1 MEKLFSFIA
10 LVDGAVLI
18 AAGSSCL
25 PNQDCFIVAAT
36 GICILAALLG
46 YCIFSAF
53 VNYLEAKAHSQ
64 ISSPLPSPSPL
75 HVKREKALPLSSA
88 SPVKRQNLPL
98 SSSPNNPSRI
108 QEIRVLT

>member
-18 AAGSSCL
+18 GAGSSCL

-64 ISSPLPSPSPL
+64 ISSPSPSPL
-75 HVKREKALPLSSA
+75 HVKREKPLPLP
-88 SPVKRQNLPL
+88 SPLKKHNLPL

-108 QEIRVLT
+108 QEIRVLP

>member
-64 ISSPLPSPSPL
+64 ISSPL
-75 HVKREKALPLSSA
+75 HVKREKPLPSSSA

-108 QEIRVLT
+108 QEIRVLA